1 MALQD
6 LGLYIGGGSSL
17 LIIVMTMIQ
26 IAPIK
31 VNPWTY
37 LARKFGKAINGDFSD
52 KIDLLNDKIDKLENN
67 IERLRAECDE
77 REATL
82 CRSHILRFG
91 DEILHGNMH
100 SFESFQSIL
109 IDIDTYEDYCGTH
122 PFYMNNLA
130 EVTIDLIKK
139 TYKECFDK
147 KNFL

>member
-1 MALQD
+1 MALQE
-6 LGLYIGGGSSL
+6 IVSGGGGL
-17 LIIVMTMIQ
+17 LVIIMTMIQ
-26 IAPIK
+26 ITPIK
-31 VNPWTY
+31 LKPWSW
-37 LARKFGKAINGDFSD
+37 LARKFGKAINGDITD
-52 KIDLLNDKIDKLENN
+52 KFDDLSNKIDKLENN
-67 IERLRAECDE
+67 VERLRAECDE

-109 IDIDTYEDYCGTH
+109 IDIDTYEDYCSTH
-122 PFYMNNLA
+122 PLYMNNLA